1 MRILVT
7 GGSGFIGTNWVRKRL
22 NEYPDDDILNI
33 DKLTYASNK
42 EDIVSDKYKHLK
54 IDICSDEIVEI
65 INDFNPDAVIHF
77 AAESHVDNSIKN
89 PGEFINTNILGTFNL
104 LKICLSLATDKTDFR
119 FLHVSTDEVYGSLG
133 DEGEFT
139 EETAYDPRSSYL
151 WFPSYDN
158 KLF

>member
-89 PGEFINTNILGTFNL
+89 PGEFINVALTCQHVVDSSIKMRDEWDPV
-104 LKICLSLATDKTDFR
+104 LKRQRKTDYFE
-119 FLHVSTDEVYGSLG
+119 EVIIEVF
-133 DEGEFT
+133 D
-139 EETAYDPRSSYL
+139 
-151 WFPSYDN
+151 
-158 KLF
+158 